1 MSSKKKRCVHDL
13 RLPSRQVN
21 PGYEVSTPVSK
32 DEYESVL
39 EMYKDPE
46 STDPPLIQAICVNC
60 RHDRYT
66 KKDKK
71 IYQMVENDNDIVI
84 LLRGYRDKYG
94 YIHRQDPAQCG
105 KWKRNALH
113 HTMLELRNKKILQE
127 ILTVSPENF
136 INTLDTYGCSALQLC
151 LDNLIT
157 PESRQEKELIKVL
170 LNHPNF
176 DPNIEDYDG
185 RHVIERLVMSE
196 KIYTSCGIMLINH
209 PKWDLTHSQ
218 TVIDL
223 LMTYRALN
231 EGAWKEQL
239 LNRHYNILIN
249 QLIKRKVHI
258 EIDLEDFITY
268 IGGSY
273 GWYDTEDDADI
284 GNIEGSIRITQFEK
298 IYKRLIK
305 LEEQNK
311 KYEKDLSILSQKL
324 DSQKKMYDERIDDL
338 ENVVRNS

>member
-1 MSSKKKRCVHDL
+1 MSRKKKQCVNDL

-39 EMYKDPE
+39 QKYKKPGAKY
-46 STDPPLIQAICVNC
+46 PPLIQAICVNC
-60 RHDRYT
+60 RHDRYS

-71 IYQMVENDNDIVI
+71 IYQMVENDNDILI

-94 YIHRQDPAQCG
+94 YIHRQDPGQCD

-113 HTMLELRNKKILQE
+113 HTMLELRNKKILQK
-127 ILTVSPENF
+127 ILTVSPEIF
-136 INTLDTYGCSALQLC
+136 INTLDTDGCSALQLC
-151 LDNLIT
+151 LDGDS
-157 PESRQEKELIKVL
+157 PESRQEKVLIKVL

-196 KIYTSCGIMLINH
+196 KKYTSCGIMLINH

-218 TVIDL
+218 TVINL

-231 EGAWKEQL
+231 EGTWKDQS

-249 QLIKRKVHI
+249 QLIKRKKHI
-258 EIDLEDFITY
+258 EIDLEAFITY

-284 GNIEGSIRITQFEK
+284 GNIEGSIDITQFRQ
-298 IYKRLIK
+298 IYQRLIK

-324 DSQKKMYDERIDDL
+324 DSQKKMYDERIDVL
-338 ENVVRNS
+338 ENFLRNT